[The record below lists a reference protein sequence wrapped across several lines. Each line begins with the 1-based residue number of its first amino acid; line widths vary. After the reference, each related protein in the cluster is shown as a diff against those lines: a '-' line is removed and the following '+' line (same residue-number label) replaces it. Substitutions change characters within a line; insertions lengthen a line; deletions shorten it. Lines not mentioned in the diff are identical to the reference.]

1 MSARRI
7 AVWLTASLML
17 LGVAVAVALY
27 WASRSEAVLRWG
39 VEQLAGRLPC
49 RLAVEGLHGSIAAPV
64 RVARIVCEN
73 ADFRFEAT
81 QVALEWSP
89 WMLRQERLEIA
100 RLDAQTVAFTVLG
113 AGGEGPGLPA
123 DIGLPIAVEV
133 NALKIGVATI
143 SSGGKVLT
151 LRNLSASYQGDKQAH
166 RVSVS
171 NLSSQWGSLA
181 GELTLGAQAPLPL
194 SGTLRV
200 ASKYVENW
208 PVQATL
214 ALSGSV
220 AELQA
225 KVDATVGPVTV
236 TADLGLSP
244 LADDPLRSLMVRTSN
259 LDLAV
264 FDARLPHTAITL
276 QVEAAG
282 KGREALAG
290 RLRATNADPGS
301 LDRTQL
307 PLRQLD
313 AGFSANAR
321 ALKLYDAVLDLG
333 EAGTASGTASI
344 EPGRIAASLQVRALN
359 LRALRR
365 DLRSTSMAGRLEV
378 ESLADRQRI
387 VADLREKNL
396 RVEARAEIMEDRVRV
411 EHLLARSGAAQFTA
425 SGSLDLKGGMAW
437 MARGRLRGFD
447 PARFGDFPAARI
459 NGTVDARGVL
469 RPQWRADLKYALSS
483 SRFRGQ
489 PLEGNGKL
497 SLSASRVHDADAQL
511 SLAGNRIRVR
521 GGFGKAGDSLSFDL
535 DAPRLAALGLAA
547 FGPTSFK
554 PTASRS
560 TVSAGGTGIEGRVR
574 ANGTVAGTLAR
585 PEIDVD
591 AEAAALRYDG
601 LRIERWTA
609 RARLEQADDPRLKL
623 RMRIAGAQR
632 GELVLDEIGVDA
644 NGTLGA
650 HVLNI
655 TAISKPVR
663 VTARLDGGW
672 NRLNKIWAGKL
683 ARLEGQGDYAFR
695 MTDPARLELARGRA
709 MLGATSVHF
718 EQTLITLAETR
729 YRDGELVAVG
739 SITGVRAA
747 RVLALIGSPAG
758 VQTSLVIGGRWS
770 LKVGKAFDGLVEL
783 ARESGDVVIV
793 GDEALALGLRDARME
808 LRAEANKLTGRFVL
822 AGTGLSAQGE
832 AHSVLERRGAAWGVS
847 GTAPLEVEARATL
860 QSIRAFAALASRAVT
875 ADGSVA
881 LELRG
886 SGTIAEPKLQG
897 SITGDGLLVE
907 NIEQGVFLRDGTLRA
922 KFSDDAITVEQF
934 TIKGGAGSFGVRG
947 RLAARAGAPRI
958 DLEWTAQKLALV
970 QHPDLRLIVSGAG
983 KLGVDDARIAL
994 TGKLSADQGR
1004 VELRSHT
1011 APALGADVVVAGREP
1026 RVSLTQRALNSELDL
1041 MLDLGPDFLVTG
1053 RGAELRLAGRVRLSS
1068 TPGSMLQ
1075 AQGDINVVRGTYVA
1089 YGQTLVIDKGV
1100 LHFAGPVDNPALE
1113 LRAMRKNQEVAAGV
1127 EVTGTARNP
1136 LVRLISEPEVPDAEK
1151 LSWLVLGRRVES
1163 GATDDA
1169 QALQASAV
1177 AMAAGLGTMPL
1188 QQQLARAVGLD
1199 EISYMPSADGT
1210 EGGVVAVGKR
1220 ISDKVYISHHH
1231 SVSTATNTLRISYQL
1246 SRFWSLRTESG
1257 DTDAVDLF
1265 FTISF
1270 D

>member
-1 MSARRI
+1 MSGRRI
-7 AVWLTASLML
+7 AVWLAASLMV

-27 WASRSEAVLRWG
+27 WASHSEAVLRWG

-49 RLAVEGLHGSIAAPV
+49 RLVVEGLRGSIAAPV
-64 RVARIVCEN
+64 QVGRIVCEN
-73 ADFRFEAT
+73 AQFRFEAH
-81 QVALEWSP
+81 QVALAWSP
-89 WMLRQERLEIA
+89 WMLRQERLEIS
-100 RLDAQTVAFTVLG
+100 RLQAHSVAFTMLAA
-113 AGGEGPGLPA
+113 AGGAPKLPA
-123 DIGLPIAVEV
+123 DIGLPIAVNVDTLE
-133 NALKIGVATI
+133 IGAATF
-143 SSGGKVLT
+143 SSGERVLT

-166 RVSVS
+166 RVSVR

-200 ASKYVENW
+200 ASQYVEDW

-214 ALSGSV
+214 ALSGTV
-220 AELQA
+220 ADLQA
-225 KVDATVGPVTV
+225 KVDGTVGPVTV
-236 TADLGLSP
+236 TAELALSP
-244 LADDPLRSLMVRTSN
+244 LAEDPLRSLMVRSRN

-264 FDARLPHTAITL
+264 FDTRLPHTAIAL

-301 LDRTQL
+301 LDRARL

-313 AGFSANAR
+313 AGFSANAS
-321 ALKLYDAVLDLG
+321 ALQLHDAVLDLG
-333 EAGTASGTASI
+333 EAGAASGTASI
-344 EPGRIAASLQVRALN
+344 EPGRIAASLQVRALD

-365 DLRSTSMAGRLEV
+365 DLRSTRMVGRLEV

-396 RVEARAEIMEDRVRV
+396 RVEARAEVMQDRVRV
-411 EHLLARSGAAQFTA
+411 EHLLARSGSAQLTA

-437 MARGRLRGFD
+437 TARGRLRGFD

-459 NGTVDARGVL
+459 NGTVNASGIL
-469 RPQWRADLKYALSS
+469 RPQWRADLQYALSS

-489 PLEGNGKL
+489 PLEGSGKL
-497 SLSASRVHDADAQL
+497 SLSASRVRDADAQL

-521 GGFGKAGDSLSFDL
+521 GGFGEAGDSLSFDL

-547 FGPTSFK
+547 FGPT
-554 PTASRS
+554 ASRS
-560 TVSAGGTGIEGRVR
+560 TGSAGGAGIEGRVR
-574 ANGTVAGTLAR
+574 ANGAVAGTLAR
-585 PEIDVD
+585 PEIKVD
-591 AEAAALRYDG
+591 AEAAMLRYEG

-609 RARLEQADDPRLKL
+609 RARLEQADDPRLEL
-623 RMRIAGAQR
+623 RMHIAGARR
-632 GELVLDEIGVDA
+632 GELVVDEIGVDA

-650 HVLNI
+650 HVLNV
-655 TAISKPVR
+655 TAVSKPVR
-663 VTARLDGGW
+663 VAARLDGGW
-672 NRLNKIWAGKL
+672 NRTNKIWAGEL
-683 ARLEGQGDYAFR
+683 ARLEGEGDYAFR
-695 MTDPARLELARGRA
+695 MTDPARLELAQGRA

-729 YRDGELVAVG
+729 YRDGELVAAG

-747 RVLALIGSPAG
+747 RVLALTGSPAG

-793 GDEALALGLRDARME
+793 ADETLALGLRDARME
-808 LRAEANKLTGRFVL
+808 LRAEANRLTARFVL
-822 AGTGLSAQGE
+822 AGSGLSAQGE
-832 AHSVLERRGAAWGVS
+832 ARSVLERRGATWGVS

-875 ADGSVA
+875 ADGSAA

-897 SITGDGLLVE
+897 SITGDRILVE
-907 NIEQGVFLRDGTLRA
+907 NVERGVLLRDGTLRA
-922 KFSDDAITVEQF
+922 KFGDEAITVDQF
-934 TIKGGAGSFGVRG
+934 TIKGGDGSFGARG

-958 DLEWTAQKLALV
+958 DLEWTAQKLVVV
-970 QHPDLRLIVSGAG
+970 QHPDLRLTVSGAG

-994 TGKLSADQGR
+994 TGKLSADRGR
-1004 VELRSHT
+1004 VELRSRT

-1026 RVSLTQRALNSELDL
+1026 RAPLTQRALNSELDL

-1053 RGAELRLAGRVRLSS
+1053 RGADLRLAGRVRLSG
-1068 TPGSMLQ
+1068 TPGSVLQ
-1075 AQGDINVVRGTYVA
+1075 AHGDINVARGTYVA
-1089 YGQTLVIDKGV
+1089 YGQKLVIDKGV
-1100 LHFAGPVDNPALE
+1100 LRFAGPVDNPAVE
-1113 LRAMRKNQEVAAGV
+1113 VRAMRRNQEVAAGV

-1136 LVRLISEPEVPDAEK
+1136 LVRLISEPEVPDSEK
-1151 LSWLVLGRRVES
+1151 LSWLVLGRRMES
-1163 GATDDA
+1163 GATGDA

-1210 EGGVVAVGKR
+1210 DGGVVAVGKR
-1220 ISDKVYISHHH
+1220 ISDKVYVSHHH
-1231 SVSTATNTLRISYQL
+1231 SVSTASNTLRISYQL

-1257 DTDAVDLF
+1257 TTDAVDLF